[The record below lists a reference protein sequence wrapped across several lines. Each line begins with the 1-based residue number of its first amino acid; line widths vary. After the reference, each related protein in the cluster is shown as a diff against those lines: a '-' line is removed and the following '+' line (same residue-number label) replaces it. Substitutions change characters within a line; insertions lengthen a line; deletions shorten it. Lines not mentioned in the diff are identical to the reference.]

1 MGKIA
6 FLFPGQGSQEVGMG
20 REFFENVESARKIFS
35 EADRVLG
42 YTLSELCFAG
52 PEEELRLTYNTQPA
66 LFTTSAAILGVI
78 REQTGITPDFVAGH
92 SLGEYTALYAAEAFS
107 FAKGVEL
114 VRKRGTFM
122 EEAVPAGLGA
132 MSAVLGMERGA
143 LADVCQEVSAEGK
156 VVELANLNC
165 PGQIVISG
173 SKEGVEEA
181 GIRAKAKG
189 AKRVIPLTVS
199 GPFHSSLMQPA
210 ADKMAEELR
219 AYTDFADPAFPVIAN
234 VTAKPITSK
243 EDMVEL
249 LIQQIYSPVLWEDTI
264 QALIAE
270 GVTQFIEIGS
280 GSVLS
285 GLVKKI
291 DRTVSTRSI
300 SNLATLQQWVEEL
313 KGEKSH
319 VEG

>member
-1 MGKIA
+1 MGEIA

-20 REFFENVESARKIFS
+20 KEFFEQEASARQIFT
-35 EADRVLG
+35 EADEVLG
-42 YTLSELCFAG
+42 YKLSQLCFDG
-52 PEEELRLTYNTQPA
+52 PEEELRLTFNTQPA
-66 LFTTSAAILGVI
+66 LFTTSAAILSVI
-78 REQTGITPDFVAGH
+78 RERIGISPSFVAGH
-92 SLGEYTALYAAEAFS
+92 SLGEYTAFYAAGALS

-114 VRKRGTFM
+114 VRKRGSFM

-132 MSAVLGMERGA
+132 MSAVLGMDRQA
-143 LADVCQEVSAEGK
+143 LSEVCAVVSAEGK

-181 GIRAKAKG
+181 GVRAKAAG

-199 GPFHSSLMQPA
+199 GPFHSSLMKLA
-210 ADKMAEELR
+210 ADKMAVELR
-219 AYTDFADPAFPVIAN
+219 SYGGFLDPGIPVIAN
-234 VTAKPITSK
+234 VTAKSITNK
-243 EDMVEL
+243 QDMVDA
-249 LIQQIYSPVLWEDTI
+249 LIQQVSSPVLWEDSI
-264 QALIAE
+264 QTLVAA
-270 GVTQFIEIGS
+270 GVDTFIEIGS

-291 DRTVSTRSI
+291 DRNVSTRSI
-300 SNLATLQQWVEEL
+300 SNLAALNQWVEEW
-313 KGEKSH
+313 KGETSS

>member
-1 MGKIA
+1 MSKIA

-20 REFFENVESARKIFS
+20 REFYEQEASARNIFA
-35 EADRVLG
+35 EADEVLG
-42 YTLSELCFAG
+42 YKLSQLCFAG

-66 LFTTSAAILGVI
+66 LFTTSAAILSVV
-78 REQTGITPDFVAGH
+78 RERIGITPDFVAGH
-92 SLGEYTALYAAEAFS
+92 SLGEYTAFYAAGALS

-114 VRKRGTFM
+114 VRKRGAYM

-132 MSAVLGMERGA
+132 MSAVLGMDRLA
-143 LADVCQEVSAEGK
+143 LAEVCAAVSAEGK

-181 GIRAKAKG
+181 GARAKTAG

-199 GPFHSSLMQPA
+199 GPFHSSLMKPA
-210 ADKMAEELR
+210 ADKMAAELR
-219 AYTDFADPAFPVIAN
+219 SYQGFSNPTIPVIAN
-234 VTAKPITSK
+234 VTAQPITNK
-243 EDMVEL
+243 EDMVDA
-249 LIQQIYSPVLWEDTI
+249 LIQQVSSPVLWEDSI
-264 QALIAE
+264 QALIAA
-270 GVTQFIEIGS
+270 GVTTFIEIGS

-291 DRTVSTRSI
+291 DRSVSTRSI
-300 SNLATLQQWVEEL
+300 SSLAALNQWVEEW
-313 KGEKSH
+313 KEENSS